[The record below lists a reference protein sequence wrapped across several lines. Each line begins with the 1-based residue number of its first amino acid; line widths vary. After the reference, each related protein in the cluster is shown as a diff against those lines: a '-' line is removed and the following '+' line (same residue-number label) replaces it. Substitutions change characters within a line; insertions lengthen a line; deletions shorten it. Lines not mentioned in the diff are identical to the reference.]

1 MVDHAWRATDPT
13 PERLVEALRG
23 LPMALLGDL
32 DRPQA
37 VVYDASCQTFEAV
50 VCWWED
56 AIGRRHWFISHGIYL
71 FDPEGSQP
79 LEWIAPSGALVCR
92 ERGGQREW
100 LAICGCGVFG
110 PPEKIAWMGERCGAC
125 HDRLQEG
132 LPPLGPDNALGH
144 PMSRILVLP
153 SGAIVGLEGT
163 ATRFFPDS
171 RSWRF
176 RFFGSLGAQ
185 APQWE
190 TLVPELRDVVVVG
203 DRVVVLANEQ
213 LWWLDLAHGR
223 QRPIPGMPAEPIHAL
238 AVQGDRLWLAQTNHL
253 AVFEATP
260 GDEWRPL
267 TRYRHR
273 HEPSVHLAPAPNG
286 QLALVHLRE
295 RLEVLDP
302 FRGQVVL
309 AHRLGQL
316 GQVSGPIWLPSGDL
330 VARTDDPGFEGFL
343 RWRGLAERTP
353 RGWMSRLLGSDRP
366 ERIACPGYRSA
377 LHVDADGR
385 LVARTN
391 EGYALHN
398 NETLQPTCHFRL
410 ANASHFHGSHFHTNG
425 DLYHFCLGG
434 LVVWPWREMT
444 R

>member
-1 MVDHAWRATDPT
+1 MVDFPWRATDPP
-13 PERLVEALRG
+13 PERLAEALSG

-32 DRPQA
+32 NRPHA
-37 VVYDASCQTFEAV
+37 VVYGASSEAFDGI

-56 AIGRRHWFISHGIYL
+56 AIGRRHWFISHKVYPFAPDGVH
-71 FDPEGSQP
+71 P
-79 LEWIAPSGALVCR
+79 LECIAPPGSFVCQ

-132 LPPLGPDNALGH
+132 LPTPGLGNAFGS
-144 PMSRILVLP
+144 PMSRLLVLP
-153 SGAIVGLEGT
+153 SGAIVGLEGR

-171 RSWRF
+171 RDWRL
-176 RFFGSLGAQ
+176 RFFGSLGAH

-190 TLVPELRDVVVVG
+190 TIVPEFRDAVVVG
-203 DRVVVLANEQ
+203 ERVVLLANEQ
-213 LWWLDLAHGR
+213 LWWLNLAKGQ
-223 QRPIPGMPAEPIHAL
+223 QRSVPGMPAEPIHAL

-253 AVFEATP
+253 TVHEATP
-260 GDEWRPL
+260 SDGWRSL
-267 TRYRHR
+267 ARYRYRHG
-273 HEPSVHLAPAPNG
+273 PGVHLDPAPGG
-286 QLALVHLRE
+286 QLALVHLRD
-295 RLEVLDP
+295 RLEVIDP

-309 AHRLGQL
+309 THRLGVL
-316 GQVSGPIWLPSGDL
+316 GQVSGPIWLPSSDL
-330 VARTDDPGFEGFL
+330 VARTDDSGFDGFL

-366 ERIACPGYRSA
+366 ERVACPGYRSA

-398 NETLQPTCHFRL
+398 NETLQQTCQFRL
-410 ANASHFHGSHFHTNG
+410 ANASHFHGLHFHPNG
-425 DLYHFCLGG
+425 DLYFFSPAG